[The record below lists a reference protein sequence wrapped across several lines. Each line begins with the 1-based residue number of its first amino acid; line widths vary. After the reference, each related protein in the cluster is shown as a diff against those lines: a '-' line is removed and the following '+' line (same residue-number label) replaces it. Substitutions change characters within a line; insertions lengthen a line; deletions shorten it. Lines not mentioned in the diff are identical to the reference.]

1 MQNKPVWRFLDKL
14 PLANILEKL
23 TVNNEKLDFK
33 MKKILYLIVG
43 LFLAINLN
51 STAQNVTQSK
61 TELSKLLCKTW
72 KADYA
77 LINGMRINQLP
88 NNIAFE
94 FEFNTDNSYFVI
106 KEKTKQQGIWT
117 YNENKKYIDLAIN
130 NKTNSR
136 ISKINENELLLV
148 LVSDGKNNII
158 DLPNMEVYLKT
169 K

>member
-1 MQNKPVWRFLDKL
+1 
-14 PLANILEKL
+14 
-23 TVNNEKLDFK
+23 
-33 MKKILYLIVG
+33 MKKILYLTLS

-51 STAQNVTQSK
+51 SKAQNVTQSK

-77 LINGMRINQLP
+77 MMNGMRINQLP

-94 FEFNTDNSYFVI
+94 CEFNTDNSYFVI
-106 KEKTKQQGIWT
+106 KEKTKQRGIWT
-117 YNENKKYIDLAIN
+117 YNENKKYIDFAIN

-136 ISKINENELLLV
+136 ITKINENELVLV
-148 LVSDGKNNII
+148 LVSEGKNNAVG
-158 DLPNMEVYLKT
+158 LPNMEVYLKA

>member
-1 MQNKPVWRFLDKL
+1 M
-14 PLANILEKL
+14 
-23 TVNNEKLDFK
+23 
-33 MKKILYLIVG
+33 
-43 LFLAINLN
+43 N
-51 STAQNVTQSK
+51 SKAQNVTQSK

-77 LINGMRINQLP
+77 MMNAMRINQLP
-88 NNIAFE
+88 NNSAFE
-94 FEFNTDNSYFVI
+94 CEFNTDNSYIVN

-136 ISKINENELLLV
+136 ITKINENELVLV
-148 LVSDGKNNII
+148 LVSEGKNNAVG
-158 DLPNMEVYLKT
+158 LPNMEVYLKA

>member
-1 MQNKPVWRFLDKL
+1 
-14 PLANILEKL
+14 
-23 TVNNEKLDFK
+23 
-33 MKKILYLIVG
+33 MKKILYLTLG

-51 STAQNVTQSK
+51 SKAQNVTQSK

-77 LINGMRINQLP
+77 MMNGMRINQLP
-88 NNIAFE
+88 NNSAFE
-94 FEFNTDNSYFVI
+94 CEFNTDNSYFVI

-117 YNENKKYIDLAIN
+117 YNENKKYIELAIN

-136 ISKINENELLLV
+136 ITKINENELVLV
-148 LVSDGKNNII
+148 LVSEGKNNAVG
-158 DLPNMEVYLKT
+158 LPNMEVYLKA

>member
-1 MQNKPVWRFLDKL
+1 
-14 PLANILEKL
+14 
-23 TVNNEKLDFK
+23 
-33 MKKILYLIVG
+33 MKKILYLTVG
-43 LFLAINLN
+43 FFLAINLN
-51 STAQNVTQSK
+51 SKAQNITQSK

-77 LINGMRINQLP
+77 MMNAMRINQLP
-88 NNIAFE
+88 NNSAFE

-106 KEKTKQQGIWT
+106 KEKTKQQGIWI

-136 ISKINENELLLV
+136 ITKINENELVLV
-148 LVSDGKNNII
+148 LVSDAKNNAVGFA
-158 DLPNMEVYLKT
+158 NMEVYLKT